1 MIKAETIA
9 GVWPAAKFVRRLE
22 PFGVEIEC
30 DLSRPLTAHQA
41 AAFRELFY
49 GETLLLFRGQSL
61 SMDQQADLVGHLGPV
76 LPSSGRSYLS
86 PEDKVLGTVK
96 LDFHSDLCAT
106 PMPLDA
112 ISLLALDVE
121 EGTTRTDFASG
132 RRAYDRLPA
141 DLKARIE
148 ALQVTFMQTLA
159 DKARLAFDPPPDAL
173 TLVRPIVMRHR
184 ITGQPILYANESS
197 AARVEGLGR
206 ADSDALLGD
215 LFAHLYGPGNELHH
229 PWRRGDL
236 VVWDNLALQH
246 GRPALD
252 PKLPRR
258 LQRVASGRKSLREQ
272 VPNYNLSGI
281 FGES

>member
-1 MIKAETIA
+1 MRAETISS
-9 GVWPAAKFVRRLE
+9 VWPAAKFVRRLE
-22 PFGVEIEC
+22 PFGAEIAC
-30 DLSRPLTAHQA
+30 DLSVPLTANAA

-49 GETLLLFRGQSL
+49 AETLLLFRDQSL
-61 SMDQQADLVGHLGPV
+61 SMDQQAALIGHLGPV
-76 LPSSGRSYLS
+76 LPSSGKSYLS

-96 LDFHSDLCAT
+96 LDYHSDLCAT

-121 EGTTRTDFASG
+121 PDTAWTGFVSG
-132 RRAYDRLPA
+132 RRAYDILPD
-141 DLKARIE
+141 DLRARIE
-148 ALQVTFMQTLA
+148 PLEVTFMQTLA
-159 DKARLAFDPPPDAL
+159 DKARLSYDVPADAL

-184 ITGQPILYANESS
+184 ITGRPIVYANESS
-197 AARVEGLGR
+197 AARIEGLGP
-206 ADSDALLGD
+206 AESDALLREV
-215 LFAHLYGPGNELHH
+215 FAYLYGPGNELHH
-229 PWRRGDL
+229 HWRRGDL

-258 LQRVASGRKSLREQ
+258 MQRVATGRKTLREQ

>member
-1 MIKAETIA
+1 MTL
-9 GVWPAAKFVRRLE
+9 WPGARLVRRLE

-30 DLSRPLTAHQA
+30 DLSQPLTAA
-41 AAFRELFY
+41 AAASFRDLFY
-49 GETLLLFRGQSL
+49 RETLLLFRGQAL
-61 SMDQQADLVGHLGPV
+61 SMDQQADLIGHLGQV

-121 EGTTRTDFASG
+121 EGTTATRFASG
-132 RRAYDRLPA
+132 RRAYDKLPA
-141 DLKARIE
+141 DLRARIDT
-148 ALQVTFMQTLA
+148 LDVTFMQTLA
-159 DKARLAFDPPPDAL
+159 DKARLSWDVPADAL
-173 TLVRPIVMRHR
+173 TLVRPCVMRHR
-184 ITGQPILYANESS
+184 ITGEPIVYANESS
-197 AARVEGLGR
+197 AARVEGLGP
-206 ADSDALLGD
+206 AESAALLAEV
-215 LFAHLYGPGNELHH
+215 FSHLYGPGNELHH

-258 LQRVASGRKSLREQ
+258 LQRVATGRKTLREQ
-272 VPNYNLSGI
+272 VPNYTLSGI